1 MFSESIEYIAFKY
14 SDRDDI
20 VYQGFNYTLECLS
33 EVVSMRRSRRN
44 IRDLRSLRQR
54 TMYYYFRNKSYKF
67 DGVDRI
73 EIRRKIE
80 SKLKELK
87 KIYAF

>member
-1 MFSESIEYIAFKY
+1 
-14 SDRDDI
+14 
-20 VYQGFNYTLECLS
+20 
-33 EVVSMRRSRRN
+33 
-44 IRDLRSLRQR
+44 
-54 TMYYYFRNKSYKF
+54 MYYYFRNKSYKF